1 MMIFRK
7 NRIPLFLLCAILALN
22 PFLPLTAY
30 AQEPEQK
37 VVRVGWYESPFNYTD
52 QNGRR
57 SGYAYEYQQR
67 IAAYTGWEYEYVD
80 ANWPELLEMV
90 KTGEIDLMSD
100 VSYTEERAAE
110 MLFSSYPMGAEQ
122 YYVFI
127 AVNNS
132 EIKPGDFSSLNGK
145 KVGINKGSFQ
155 EKLFLDWA
163 EKNGVDT
170 EIVELTVSDSEAVQ
184 MLAQGEIDALVTID
198 AYGDTSVCVPIIKVG
213 ESEFFFTITKNRP
226 ELLEELNYALSKIQD
241 ENKQYNLQIYDKYVR
256 PIGTNAFLAADEI
269 EWLSQHGAI
278 RIGYLDGDLPFCD
291 TEKGTGA
298 FVGALSDY
306 LEIASHTFQI
316 AGIEYTATGY
326 PSVGAALD
334 ALKAGEIDC
343 VFPVSLSAFD
353 GETLGV
359 SATSILI
366 KTADVPVTHTSIR
379 RKSPRTQAGSMTM

>member
-213 ESEFFFTITKNRP
+213 ESEFFFTIT
-226 ELLEELNYALSKIQD
+226 
-241 ENKQYNLQIYDKYVR
+241 
-256 PIGTNAFLAADEI
+256 
-269 EWLSQHGAI
+269 
-278 RIGYLDGDLPFCD
+278 
-291 TEKGTGA
+291 
-298 FVGALSDY
+298 
-306 LEIASHTFQI
+306 
-316 AGIEYTATGY
+316 
-326 PSVGAALD
+326 
-334 ALKAGEIDC
+334 
-343 VFPVSLSAFD
+343 
-353 GETLGV
+353 
-359 SATSILI
+359 
-366 KTADVPVTHTSIR
+366 
-379 RKSPRTQAGSMTM
+379 